1 MLEELLP
8 FMAILFSLRRGD
20 PLAMIL
26 FVIQLEPLLA
36 LLERVLD
43 GLAIGPVVEKSMG
56 YMDDVAGLG
65 DKEEDLLRLDDVV
78 RAFELAS
85 GLGSWAGWLDWL
97 LRWIRGFL
105 EVKLY
110 GITVTADSGQTVKKT
125 WERAS
130 SAGSGANG
138 VHVEGL

>member
-20 PLAMIL
+20 PLAMI
-26 FVIQLEPLLA
+26 
-36 LLERVLD
+36 
-43 GLAIGPVVEKSMG
+43 
-56 YMDDVAGLG
+56 
-65 DKEEDLLRLDDVV
+65 RLDDVV

-85 GLGSWAGWLDWL
+85 GLGSWAGWLEWL
-97 LRWIRGFL
+97 LRWIRGVL

-110 GITVTADSGQTVKKT
+110 GITVTADSEQTVKKT